1 MRVKEYEYDKATV
14 DAWLNNGGAEIVLE
28 TLRRR
33 GWDIEILMGD
43 DWPYVDKVVVVAD
56 RETATMEI
64 SGYKSPWQQAFF
76 AVLVDRRDYPIG
88 GSGEDRRDYRKKFMF
103 PMLNESDKFFPCSI
117 DLCYRY
123 IDEIRTSSEAT
134 IACSAGRRKLWNYC

>member
-1 MRVKEYEYDKATV
+1 
-14 DAWLNNGGAEIVLE
+14 
-28 TLRRR
+28 
-33 GWDIEILMGD
+33 
-43 DWPYVDKVVVVAD
+43 
-56 RETATMEI
+56 MEI

-103 PMLNESDKFFPCSI
+103 PMLNESDKFFTCSI

-134 IACSAGRRKLWNYC
+134 IACSVGRRKLWNYC